1 MPLSSRAQFGESVEP
16 GCPAM
21 IETGNVLFGSVV
33 VVLGVVVVVV
43 VVVVSWAMVVVVGVT
58 NGWPTFF
65 ATGTV
70 VVVVVVVGAG
80 VWVRVTLAEQ
90 PASGAGAQFVSVDL
104 AGGTTVAV
112 LVTFP
117 VVPVTTVPVT
127 V

>member
-43 VVVVSWAMVVVVGVT
+43 VSCAMVVVVGVT

-70 VVVVVVVGAG
+70 VVVVVVVVVVGAG

-90 PASGAGAQFVSVDL
+90 PAPGAGAQFVSVDL

-117 VVPVTTVPVT
+117 VVPVATVPVT